1 MFLGTLWIFIKQ
13 IKAPYVFDSEYGIA
27 MHGMQGNQARRMVFQ
42 QLQRE
47 PGVYSRIM
55 VGKILQSSCLLSDV
69 RTPV

>member
-1 MFLGTLWIFIKQ
+1 M
-13 IKAPYVFDSEYGIA
+13 FDSEYGIA
-27 MHGMQGNQARRMVFQ
+27 MHGMQGNQARLMVFQ
-42 QLQRE
+42 KLQRE